1 MRRPGQK
8 PERDRENVNPQF
20 QRIFTG
26 ILTAVAI
33 ILVAAV
39 LFVGAQVIGLF
50 GRGTSTTREEAVTE
64 ASSEPQAVT
73 ITDNQVFMPNLLRMT
88 QE

>member
-26 ILTAVAI
+26 ILVAVAI

-39 LFVGAQVIGLF
+39 LFVGAQVIGCL
-50 GRGTSTTREEAVTE
+50 EE
-64 ASSEPQAVT
+64 EPVLPEKRQ
-73 ITDNQVFMPNLLRMT
+73 
-88 QE
+88 